1 MTGPISDE
9 SSAPAGAPGGA
20 ATAEAGSAASAGQSA
35 AAIAA
40 EAAVTSPSAAAE
52 TEAVEP
58 AAAESRYRGWYW
70 LGIVLQVCVW
80 TLIWLGIAIAV
91 GVGGELTEFR
101 YVGF

>member
-1 MTGPISDE
+1 MTGPVSDE
-9 SSAPAGAPGGA
+9 STAPAGVTGGA
-20 ATAEAGSAASAGQSA
+20 PATEAAPASPAGRDA
-35 AAIAA
+35 AATAA
-40 EAAVTSPSAAAE
+40 EAAGTSPPAA
-52 TEAVEP
+52 TEAEAGGP
-58 AAAESRYRGWYW
+58 AAAEPRYRGWYW